1 VLFTFPSRYWFTIG
15 HQGVFS
21 LARWSSQIP
30 TGFLV
35 SRGTQVPVQQA
46 NTLSPTGLSPSSGR
60 PFQTVQLRCWLV
72 TRRPYGQAGP
82 TTPPCKHDGLGYFR
96 VRSPLL
102 AESLLFSFPVGTE
115 MVHFPTLPS
124 MPYVFRHGYPGISQ
138 GGLPHSEIAGSKPV
152 CGSPTLIAAYHV
164 LHRLLVPRHSP
175 YALSSFTIT
184 SDFASVSRHES
195 VFHTALCACNRN
207 YLLQDIQ
214 LSKIRFGSFELQRDR
229 TATKVA
235 VTADPLRRLSW
246 HPPTRCRLSRLS
258 QPKLVEN
265 TGLEPVTS
273 WLQTRR
279 SPS

>member
-35 SRGTQVPVQQA
+35 SRGTQVPAQRASESFVYGA
-46 NTLSPTGLSPSSGR
+46 ITRYGR
-60 PFQTVQLRCWLV
+60 TFQTVQLLCWLV
-72 TRRPYGQAGP
+72 TRRPCGQTGP

-124 MPYVFRHGYPGISQ
+124 MAYVFSQGYPGISQ

-175 YALSSFTIT
+175 YALSSLIT
-184 SDFASVSRHES
+184 TLRLLREKSD
-195 VFHTALCACNRN
+195 L
-207 YLLQDIQ
+207 
-214 LSKIRFGSFELQRDR
+214 R
-229 TATKVA
+229 TAFA
-235 VTADPLRRLSW
+235 
-246 HPPTRCRLSRLS
+246 C
-258 QPKLVEN
+258 
-265 TGLEPVTS
+265 
-273 WLQTRR
+273 
-279 SPS
+279 